1 MASVKTPIFD
11 FLNEY
16 NDSGRIR
23 LHTPGHKGR
32 IEGFGDMAGL
42 DLTEIDGADSLF
54 DASGIIG
61 ESEEIASSIF
71 GSYRTFYSAG
81 GSTLSIYAMLSV
93 IVRRCGRKIIAARNS
108 HRSFI
113 NAIAL
118 LDIEPIW
125 IYPDYEE
132 GSAIGGCI
140 TKSAVRNALRANP
153 DAKAVY
159 ITSPD
164 YLGAM
169 SDIRGI
175 SAICDGEDIPLIVD
189 NAHGSHLRFSKPDL
203 HPISIG
209 ATMCCDSAH
218 KTLPVLTGGGY
229 IHVADNKFGKEYAEQ
244 IKENMALFAST
255 SPSYLIMASLD
266 LCNAYLYNEVSDD
279 VERVTE
285 QVIDIKNKLHR
296 LGYIV
301 LKGDQMRISLS
312 AVERGYTGVELAHEL
327 RQRGIECEYADDNY
341 AVLLFSPVSSD
352 QDIAAVWDALIAIK
366 ARAPIPFADFSV
378 DIYPERK
385 MSARRALFA
394 QREKVA
400 VDNAVGRVCAEVKIS
415 CPPGVPIVVPGEII
429 TDKCIKVLKRY
440 GILELYVVK

>member
-1 MASVKTPIFD
+1 MGSVETPIYD
-11 FLNEY
+11 FIKRY

-23 LHTPGHKGR
+23 LHTPGHKGL
-32 IEGFGDMAGL
+32 IADFGEMAAL
-42 DLTEIDGADSLF
+42 DITEIDGADSLF
-54 DASGIIG
+54 ESSGVIAQ
-61 ESEEIASSIF
+61 SEKIASSIF
-71 GSYRTFYSAG
+71 DSYRTFYSAG
-81 GSTLSIYAMLSV
+81 GSTLSIYTMLSV
-93 IVRRCGRKIIAARNS
+93 LVQMGGRKIIAARNS

-113 NAIAL
+113 SALTL
-118 LDIEPIW
+118 LDADPVW

-140 TKSAVRNALRANP
+140 AKSAVVSALNANP
-153 DAKAVY
+153 DAGAVY

-175 SAICDGEDIPLIVD
+175 ARICNERNIPLIVD
-189 NAHGSHLRFSKPDL
+189 NAHGSHLKFSCPDL

-229 IHVADNKFGKEYAEQ
+229 LHVADNKFGREYAKY
-244 IKENMALFAST
+244 IKENMALFGST

-266 LCNAYLYNEVSDD
+266 KCNNYLSSEISSDID
-279 VERVTE
+279 RVTE

-301 LKGDQMRISLS
+301 LKGDQMRITLS
-312 AVERGYTGVELAHEL
+312 GVERGYTGAELAHAL
-327 RQRGIECEYADDNY
+327 RGKGIECEYADDNY
-341 AVLLFSPVSSD
+341 VVLLFSPVSSD
-352 QDIAAVWDALIAIK
+352 EDINAVKEALIAISAK
-366 ARAPIPFADFSV
+366 SPIPFADFSIDV
-378 DIYPERK
+378 YPDSK
-385 MSARRALFA
+385 MSIRQAIYAK
-394 QREKVA
+394 REKVTT
-400 VDNAVGRVCAEVKIS
+400 DNALGRVCAEIKIS
-415 CPPGVPIVVPGEII
+415 CPPGVPIVVPGEVI
-429 TDKCIKVLKRY
+429 TAKCIKVLKRY

>member
-159 ITSPD
+159 ITNPD

-327 RQRGIECEYADDNY
+327 RQRGIECEYVDDNY

-400 VDNAVGRVCAEVKIS
+400 VDNAVGRVCAEIKIS

>member
-352 QDIAAVWDALIAIK
+352 QDIAAVWEALIAIK